1 MASMLIVTQNDR
13 MPHITMTQQE
23 ALDILK
29 LGHNVYITG
38 PAGSGK
44 TYVLN
49 KYIDYLKDHD
59 VDIGVTASTGIA
71 ATHMGGVT
79 IHAWSGLGVKDS
91 LSEYDLEAMQ
101 EKQYLWKRFEK
112 VKVLIIDEVS
122 MLHHFRLDLVDR
134 ITRTFKRNNK
144 PFGGIQVI
152 LCGDFF
158 QLPPV
163 SRMGEPETH
172 FVYRSEAWRD
182 ASFKVCYLEEQHRQK
197 DDALLQ
203 ILNDIRGNRVNETTM
218 EHLQK
223 CYKEVR
229 DGDDLRK
236 SKKSAIDIEPTR
248 LYTHNIDV
256 DSVNEKE
263 LAKLNAKETTY
274 DMHTRGNETLVSILQ
289 KSCLAPQRLRLR
301 VGAKVMFVKNNFE
314 GGYANGTLG
323 TVTSLTPSGPVV
335 KTASGKLIHVTPES
349 WKIEEEGK
357 VKAELQQYPLRLAWA
372 ITVHKSQG
380 MSLDAIEVDLSKSF
394 EKGMGYVA
402 LSRVRTLAGLVI
414 LGMHPS
420 ALAVNEEILEYDELL
435 RELSEDAQS
444 ELLGDKN
451 LAANQD
457 KFIRRVAGDGVFDAA
472 GKKVVKGKKGKV
484 GAGARGELS
493 TYETTRV
500 LLEKELT
507 IPEIADHR
515 GMTPETILTHLEK
528 IIESDPL
535 ARMEIEYLRETIPA
549 RRFTYIKEA
558 LREAH
563 EKHGDWRLAPVK
575 NILTKGNMAKMMRP
589 AVTYFEIQL
598 VRLFVKPQK
607 D

>member
-1 MASMLIVTQNDR
+1 
-13 MPHITMTQQE
+13 MTQQE

-29 LGHNVYITG
+29 LGANVYITG

-49 KYIDYLKDHD
+49 KYIDYLKDHE

-79 IHAWSGLGVKDS
+79 IHAWSGLGVRDA

-134 ITRTFKRNNK
+134 ITKMFKRSNK

-163 SRMGEPETH
+163 SRLGEQEAH
-172 FVYRSEAWRD
+172 FVYHSDAWKD
-182 ASFKVCYLEEQHRQK
+182 AGFKVCYLEEQHRQT
-197 DDALLQ
+197 DDALTRV
-203 ILNDIRGNRVNETTM
+203 LNDIRANRVGETTM
-218 EHLQK
+218 EHLRK
-223 CYKEVR
+223 CYAQN
-229 DGDDLRK
+229 
-236 SKKSAIDIEPTR
+236 KKNSSTGIEPTR

-256 DSVNEKE
+256 DSVNERE
-263 LAKLNAKETTY
+263 LTKLSSKETVY
-274 DMHTRGNETLVSILQ
+274 DMHTRGHDTLVSILQ
-289 KSCLAPQRLRLR
+289 KSCLAPERLRLR

-314 GGYANGTLG
+314 AGYANGTLG
-323 TVTSLTPSGPVV
+323 VVTSLTSSGPVV
-335 KTASGKLIHVTPES
+335 KTAGGKSIQVIPES

-357 VKAELQQYPLRLAWA
+357 VKAEISQYPLRLAWA

-414 LGMHPS
+414 LGLHPK
-420 ALAVNEEILEYDELL
+420 ALEVDGDILEYDEEL
-435 RELSEDAQS
+435 RELSKEAAAEIRGMEDMNARQ
-444 ELLGDKN
+444 E
-451 LAANQD
+451 
-457 KFIRRVAGDGVFDAA
+457 KFIAKIAGEGVFDAK
-472 GKKVVKGKKGKV
+472 GKKVAKSKKGK
-484 GAGARGELS
+484 GTSGKRGELS
-493 TYETTRV
+493 TYETTRS
-500 LLEKELT
+500 LLAKELSLAD
-507 IPEIADHR
+507 IAERR
-515 GMTPETILTHLEK
+515 GMTEETILTHLEK
-528 IIESDPL
+528 LVEADPL
-535 ARMEIEYLRETIPA
+535 ALMEIEYLRDTVPA
-549 RRFTYIKEA
+549 RRFGYIKEA
-558 LREAH
+558 IREAY
-563 EKHGDWRLAPVK
+563 EKYGDWRLAPVK
-575 NILTKGNMAKMMRP
+575 NILSKGPMAKMLRP

-598 VRLFVKPQK
+598 VRLFMKAK
-607 D
+607 KE